1 MSGIVNLQV
10 KDGGKDYHGSLSYQ
24 SGDHQSDDSRIFTNI
39 DNFNLFT
46 NKVFEGTINGPMPFI
61 RNRDQFTFNLSAR
74 LSDSEGYFYGVR
86 EHTVGDS
93 ADFRD
98 DENWYI
104 EMNGD
109 SSFVPMSPSN
119 NINLMGKFTYKVSP
133 LMKLSL
139 QLLHSGGESKSY
151 SHAYK
156 YNPDGTSTSLSAN
169 NNYSLKLNH
178 ALNARNFY
186 EANISLSNTNYM
198 GYQFKPIDLS
208 SSMDQNE
215 AERFGS
221 NKYVLHNY
229 FEDSSKYWILN
240 EHEYAPSSR
249 IKGSPSSPTFLFG
262 GSNRGHSYRKSN
274 SLSFKFDFT
283 SQINNRHEIKT
294 GINYRSD
301 KLDERNFS
309 ILFDNQEYRIP
320 TILPENDSPSHSH
333 YNNKSVFLSGY
344 IQDKIE
350 YDNFVKINEKHK
362 NAWLKTVWYNS
373 IFFPIAELSTSITI
387 GLIVWFGGL
396 NAILEDSSITLGVI
410 FLFIQ
415 LSQMLFRPLRQIAD
429 KFNTL
434 QMGMVAANR
443 IFKIIDTDSKIQ
455 NSGKNIGES
464 LDGSISFKNVNF
476 SYNQNETII
485 NNLSF
490 SIKNGEKIAI
500 VGSTGSGKT
509 TIVNLITRF
518 YDIQGGSIFL
528 GKNDIKEYKLSSLR
542 SKIALVLQDV
552 FLFADTILNNITL
565 YNPNISF
572 DHVVSA
578 AKKIGIHDF
587 IMSMPGG
594 YNYNV
599 KERGVMLSQGQRQL
613 ISFLRA
619 YIKNPSILILD
630 EATSSIDSN
639 SEELIQRATLKITE
653 NKTSIIIAHRLSTIV
668 NSDRIFVMNGG
679 ELVESGSH
687 KELIKKKNGYYK
699 NLYDVQFKNEK
710 FSQVPLPV

>member
-1 MSGIVNLQV
+1 MKKNTSFL
-10 KDGGKDYHGSLSYQ
+10 D
-24 SGDHQSDDSRIFTNI
+24 
-39 DNFNLFT
+39 FNLFKRLLDYVLVYKLIFVFVAVSAILISLFST
-46 NKVFEGTINGPMPFI
+46 LTPYLIKVAVDDYLAVGKYEDFFLLICLMIGNLILTVVFMFLFSYYANLLGQKVIYDIRVKLFNHILNFKMTYFDRSSVGRLVTRAVNDMETIASIFSQGLFMI
-61 RNRDQFTFNLSAR
+61 VADLMQMLVVVLVMLALS
-74 LSDSEGYFYGVR
+74 
-86 EHTVGDS
+86 
-93 ADFRD
+93 
-98 DENWYI
+98 W
-104 EMNGD
+104 
-109 SSFVPMSPSN
+109 
-119 NINLMGKFTYKVSP
+119 
-133 LMKLSL
+133 KLSL
-139 QLLHSGGESKSY
+139 TIFL
-151 SHAYK
+151 
-156 YNPDGTSTSLSAN
+156 
-169 NNYSLKLNH
+169 
-178 ALNARNFY
+178 
-186 EANISLSNTNYM
+186 
-198 GYQFKPIDLS
+198 
-208 SSMDQNE
+208 
-215 AERFGS
+215 
-221 NKYVLHNY
+221 
-229 FEDSSKYWILN
+229 IL
-240 EHEYAPSSR
+240 P
-249 IKGSPSSPTFLFG
+249 F
-262 GSNRGHSYRKSN
+262 
-274 SLSFKFDFT
+274 
-283 SQINNRHEIKT
+283 
-294 GINYRSD
+294 
-301 KLDERNFS
+301 
-309 ILFDNQEYRIP
+309 ILFATRKFQKSMKVAFNEVRTEVANLNSFVQERI
-320 TILPENDSPSHSH
+320 TGMKIVQLFNR
-333 YNNKSVFLSGY
+333 
-344 IQDKIE
+344 QKIE

-455 NSGKNIGES
+455 NTGKNIGES

-490 SIKNGEKIAI
+490 NIKNGEKIAI

-699 NLYDVQFKNEK
+699 SLYDVQFKNEK